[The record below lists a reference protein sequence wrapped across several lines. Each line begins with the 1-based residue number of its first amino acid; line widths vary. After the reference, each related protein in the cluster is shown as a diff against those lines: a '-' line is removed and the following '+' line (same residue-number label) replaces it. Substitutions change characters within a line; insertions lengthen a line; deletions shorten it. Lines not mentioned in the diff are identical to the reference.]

1 MSARSRSYALDI
13 ARGYCLVIMTVDHV
27 PRNIFGR
34 FSNIFFGPF
43 GFFTAAS
50 AFVFIS
56 GLVSAWTYGSIYRD
70 QGSIATWRHSLRRAV
85 QLYAVN
91 TCLFLLVFVGVLLGL
106 MPGLRLDADYEPLF
120 YEPWTALYRGL
131 IFLYRPGY
139 LDILPMYVLCVLMI
153 VPVLRT
159 IRAGYS
165 WAAMGLSALVWL
177 WVQIFAS
184 DSRSLNPF
192 GYQILFIAGL
202 VIGSRKYSLQLRS
215 VTGTRIAQ
223 GSLILAAC
231 LLLLRLTLGLL
242 RSPGLDI
249 PGWRILIHLE
259 HNGPLRVVNFA
270 LFALTVAFLWPRI
283 PVRIQSIPLVRWL
296 GFLGQHSLQVFAWS
310 ILTTYISAA
319 LMPTHPSR
327 LWNAMDMLLTVS
339 SLAIPAALHARFTQR
354 QVRPKS
360 SLASESRYPSLH
372 RR

>member
-1 MSARSRSYALDI
+1 
-13 ARGYCLVIMTVDHV
+13 V
-27 PRNIFGR
+27 PRNIFSR
-34 FSNIFFGPF
+34 FSNTHFGPF

-70 QGSIATWRHSLRRAV
+70 QGATATWRHSLQRAV

-106 MPGLRLDADYEPLF
+106 MPGLRLDAQYEPLF
-120 YEPWTALYRGL
+120 SEPWTALYRGL
-131 IFLYRPGY
+131 ILLYRPGY

-165 WAAMGLSALVWL
+165 WAAMGLSALAWL
-177 WVQIFAS
+177 WVQFFAS
-184 DSRSLNPF
+184 DSSGLNPF

-215 VTGTRIAQ
+215 VRWTRIAQ
-223 GSLILAAC
+223 GSLILTAC
-231 LLLLRLTLGLL
+231 LLLLRLTLGLV

-249 PGWRILIHLE
+249 PGWTILIHLE

-270 LFALTVAFLWPRI
+270 LFALTMAFLWPRI
-283 PVRIQSIPLVRWL
+283 PVRIQSIRVLRWL

-310 ILTTYISAA
+310 ILTTYVSVA
-319 LMPTHPSR
+319 LMPAHPSR
-327 LWNAMDMLLTVS
+327 LWNALDMLLTVS
-339 SLAIPAALHARFTQR
+339 SLVIPARLHARFVGASTSR
-354 QVRPKS
+354 G
-360 SLASESRYPSLH
+360 LAPLAR
-372 RR
+372 